1 MKTILKLTTLLT
13 CLLILFTSFAACT
26 AGKGTETAPIT
37 TAPAAPDSSATE
49 EATTAAVEADD
60 TPLRVAV
67 LNGTTGFG
75 IAPLYR
81 DLSEGKV
88 DDVNLSIDFYTDATL
103 VSPLII
109 SGTADVAAVPTNLA
123 SVLYNKTNGGIRVLA
138 VNTLGVLYLI
148 ENGETVHSLSDLSG
162 KTVYLPGQGTNPE
175 YVFRALLRAGGGA
188 ELESSVTFDY
198 SYPSPDELT
207 TAAATGKASLAVLP
221 EPKVTAATMKNASL
235 RVAVNFS
242 DEWKKATG
250 TELVQGCV
258 IVRSE
263 YADAHPAVIEK
274 FMQRYEASVTK
285 AASDVEGAAADI
297 VFAGIAP
304 NEQLVKNALPKCNLV
319 FLTGKPMEDSLSAFW
334 GALYNIIP
342 SSVGGKLPDGGI
354 FRKISE

>member
-1 MKTILKLTTLLT
+1 MKTTLKAAALFTG
-13 CLLILFTSFAACT
+13 LLILLTSFAACT
-26 AGKGTETAPIT
+26 TGSGAATAPTT
-37 TAPAAPDSSATE
+37 TATSEPDSSATE
-49 EATTAAVEADD
+49 EATTAAVATDD

-88 DDVNLSIDFYTDATL
+88 DDLNLTIDFYTDATL

-148 ENGETVHSLSDLSG
+148 ENGETVHCLADLSG

-175 YVFRALLRAGGGA
+175 YVFRALLRASGGA

-235 RVAVNFS
+235 RVAVDFT

-263 YADAHPAVIEK
+263 YADAHPGIIEK
-274 FMQRYEASVTK
+274 FMQRYEGSVTK
-285 AASDVEGAAADI
+285 AASDIDGAANDI

-304 NEQLVKNALPKCNLV
+304 KEQLVKNALPKCNLV
-319 FLTGKPMEDSLSAFW
+319 FLTGKTMEDSLSAFW

-354 FRKISE
+354 FQKISE